1 MKLQPSYRSPF
12 VGRDAFE
19 PVSRREA
26 AQLICQ
32 WRRYGNGSVRRMAR
46 RDGTARGYV
55 FNDWFSST
63 DAALVL
69 KLSEYV

>member
-12 VGRDAFE
+12 DPRDKFE

-32 WRRYGNGSVRRMAR
+32 WRRYENGSVRSMAR

-55 FNDWFSST
+55 FNDWLNST
-63 DAALVL
+63 DAAMVL
-69 KLSEYV
+69 KH